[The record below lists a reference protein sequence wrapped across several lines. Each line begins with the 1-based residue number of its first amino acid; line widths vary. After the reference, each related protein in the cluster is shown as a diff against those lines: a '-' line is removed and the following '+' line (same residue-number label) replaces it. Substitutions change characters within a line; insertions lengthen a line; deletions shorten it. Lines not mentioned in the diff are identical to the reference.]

1 MLSKDLIEKKSL
13 LFIMGCPMFVV
24 IMEVMGARR
33 TQGVRKSIILA
44 NVFMGI
50 LIGVIFGII
59 AEIIVAIQHR
69 VLYGLW
75 ACSFAA
81 LIVSFLNYFHNL
93 MNVKVS
99 AMVGDI
105 FGTLLGKKMVVFLSS
120 LRRNYALGEN
130 FDNR

>member
-1 MLSKDLIEKKSL
+1 
-13 LFIMGCPMFVV
+13 MGCPMFVV

-50 LIGVIFGII
+50 LIGVIVGI
-59 AEIIVAIQHR
+59 HHG

-75 ACSFAA
+75 ACSFGA
-81 LIVSFLNYFHNL
+81 LTAIFLNYFHNL

-99 AMVGDI
+99 ALVGDI
-105 FGTLLGKKMVVFLSS
+105 FGTLLGIKKMVFYLSS
-120 LRRNYALGEN
+120 LRRELCTGGK
-130 FDNR
+130 F

>member
-59 AEIIVAIQHR
+59 AEIIVGIHHG

-75 ACSFAA
+75 ACSFGA
-81 LIVSFLNYFHNL
+81 LTAIFLNYFHNL

-99 AMVGDI
+99 ALVGDI
-105 FGTLLGKKMVVFLSS
+105 FGTLLGIKKMVFYLSS
-120 LRRNYALGEN
+120 LRRELCTGGK
-130 FDNR
+130 F